1 MPLSLPSM
9 SVAIICNGEEL
20 ETYDMK
26 QEGMSSLTAFIA
38 SEAGKQFK
46 ITYSNNLANFDLVV
60 YLYIDGQLIRHA
72 CTRARSSDEL
82 LGPYNSARSV
92 LPFKFQ
98 ELQLVD
104 PDLEDVPA
112 APEMG
117 TIELK
122 AYRCHLRHITKA
134 PSQFMHESLHEGRV
148 SELSKKVGWHHVAY
162 VPLVVLYFQVFP
174 WPLLRLL
181 FINPSST
188 GDEILVKRP
197 NRATVDYLDSWTG
210 PPYASI
216 KISYRPRE
224 LLRAQGI
231 IPGNDESR
239 QGSPINHKKRARE
252 DGSPGPSRGHPNIKI
267 KREDLSGDAR
277 TERMRA
283 LQAEL
288 DALKAAEQSDTSVK
302 RELRSP
308 SPIVVKYSGEVVD
321 LTLD

>member
-9 SVAIICNGEEL
+9 SAAIVCDGKEL
-20 ETYDMK
+20 ETYDVK

-46 ITYSNNLANFDLVV
+46 VTFSNNLTDFGLTV
-60 YLYIDGQLIRHA
+60 YLFIDGQLIRHVF
-72 CTRARSSDEL
+72 TRAGSPWSPEF
-82 LGPYNSARSV
+82 LGLHNSAHSV

-104 PDLEDVPA
+104 PDLEDAPA

-122 AYRCHLRHITKA
+122 AYRCRKRHTIK
-134 PSQFMHESLHEGRV
+134 SQSQSMHKGLHKGRV
-148 SELSKKVGWHHVAY
+148 SELSKKAGWHYVA
-162 VPLVVLYFQVFP
+162 
-174 WPLLRLL
+174 
-181 FINPSST
+181 T
-188 GDEILVKRP
+188 GDEIPNSRP
-197 NRATVDYLDSWTG
+197 NKVEVDYLDSWTG

-231 IPGNDESR
+231 IPGNDLNR
-239 QGSPINHKKRARE
+239 QGSPINNKKRARE
-252 DGSPGPSRGHPNIKI
+252 DKSPDPSRSRQNIKI
-267 KREDLSGDAR
+267 KREELSGDAR
-277 TERMRA
+277 EQRIQA
-283 LQAEL
+283 LLAEL
-288 DALKAAEQSDTSVK
+288 DVLRAPEQSGTSVK
-302 RELRSP
+302 HELRSP

-321 LTLD
+321 LTLDD

>member
-1 MPLSLPSM
+1 MSLSLPSM
-9 SVAIICNGEEL
+9 SVAIVCDGEEL
-20 ETYDMK
+20 ETYDVK
-26 QEGMSSLTAFIA
+26 QEGMSSLTAFVA

-46 ITYSNNLANFDLVV
+46 VTYSNNLTESDLVV

-72 CTRARSSDEL
+72 FTRAGSSAEF
-82 LGPYNSARSV
+82 LGLRNSAHSV

-104 PDLEDVPA
+104 PDLEDAPA

-122 AYRCHLRHITKA
+122 AYRGRKRHSTKSS
-134 PSQFMHESLHEGRV
+134 SQFTHEGLHKGRV
-148 SELSKKVGWHHVAY
+148 SELSKKAGWHHVA
-162 VPLVVLYFQVFP
+162 
-174 WPLLRLL
+174 
-181 FINPSST
+181 T
-188 GDEILVKRP
+188 GDEMPEPCHKGVK
-197 NRATVDYLDSWTG
+197 VDYLDPWTG

-231 IPGNDESR
+231 IPGNDENR

-252 DGSPGPSRGHPNIKI
+252 DRSPDPSRSRQNTKI

-277 TERMRA
+277 EQRIQA
-283 LQAEL
+283 LLAEL
-288 DALKAAEQSDTSVK
+288 DALRAPEQSGTSVK

-321 LTLD
+321 LTLDD

>member
-9 SVAIICNGEEL
+9 SVAIVCDGKEL
-20 ETYDMK
+20 ETYDVK

-46 ITYSNNLANFDLVV
+46 IAYSNNLANFDLVV

-98 ELQLVD
+98 ELQLVGTFS
-104 PDLEDVPA
+104 PIFPSLEHLLDVRRKTRTWKMYPPP
-112 APEMG
+112 PEMG

-148 SELSKKVGWHHVAY
+148 SELSKKVGWHHVA
-162 VPLVVLYFQVFP
+162 
-174 WPLLRLL
+174 
-181 FINPSST
+181 T
-188 GDEILVKRP
+188 GDEILVRRS

-239 QGSPINHKKRARE
+239 QGSPINNKKRARE
-252 DGSPGPSRGHPNIKI
+252 DGSPGPSRSRQNIKV

-277 TERMRA
+277 AERMRA

-321 LTLD
+321 LTLDD

>member
-9 SVAIICNGEEL
+9 SVAIVCDGEEL
-20 ETYDMK
+20 ETYGVK

-46 ITYSNNLANFDLVV
+46 VTYSNNLVNFDLVV

-82 LGPYNSARSV
+82 LGPYNSARSI

-112 APEMG
+112 APEIG
-117 TIELK
+117 TIEFK
-122 AYRCHLRHITKA
+122 AYRCHLRHITKL
-134 PSQFMHESLHEGRV
+134 PSQFMHEGLHKGRI
-148 SELSKKVGWHHVAY
+148 SELSKKVGWHHVA
-162 VPLVVLYFQVFP
+162 
-174 WPLLRLL
+174 
-181 FINPSST
+181 T
-188 GDEILVKRP
+188 GDEIPVKRP

-216 KISYRPRE
+216 KMFYRPRE

-231 IPGNDESR
+231 IPWSDESR

-252 DGSPGPSRGHPNIKI
+252 DGLPDPSRSRENVKI

-277 TERMRA
+277 AERMRV

-321 LTLD
+321 LTVDD